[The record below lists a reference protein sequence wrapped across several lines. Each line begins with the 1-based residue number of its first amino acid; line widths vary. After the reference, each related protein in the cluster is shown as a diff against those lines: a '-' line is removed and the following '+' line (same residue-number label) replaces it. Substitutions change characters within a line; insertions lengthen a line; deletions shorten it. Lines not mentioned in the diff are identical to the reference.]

1 MDDFLAEWG
10 YIAVYLATTFEGEF
24 AYLSAIVAGTLGH
37 IKIPGVMIAAF
48 LGGYTR
54 DMSIFLFSRYSGKS
68 YFKRNPKSRE
78 NIERAS
84 NWVSR
89 RPLFLTVHRFAY
101 GLSTA
106 TVIAL
111 GLSSI
116 SIFRFSLVCAVACL
130 TWTLGYGALGY
141 FAADQVTA
149 NLTFLKDH
157 FVYMLVIVGIIVV
170 VVYKL
175 KS

>member
-1 MDDFLAEWG
+1 MDEFLAEWG
-10 YIAVYLATTFEGEF
+10 YLAVYLATTFEGEF
-24 AYLSAIVAGTLGH
+24 AYLSAIVAATLGH
-37 IKIPGVMIAAF
+37 FKIPGVMIAAF

-68 YFKRNPKSRE
+68 YFKRNPKSKE
-78 NIERAS
+78 NIEKAS

-89 RPLFLTVHRFAY
+89 RPLFLAIHRFAY
-101 GLSTA
+101 GISTA

-111 GLSSI
+111 GLSSM
-116 SIFRFSLVCAVACL
+116 SIFRFSLVCAMACF

-149 NLTFLKDH
+149 NLTWFKDN
-157 FVYMLVIVGIIVV
+157 FVYILITVGVVIA
-170 VVYKL
+170 VVYQL
-175 KS
+175 KK